1 MPQRSSGTGFGE
13 QTMLTHRSKVAEES
27 AVFLAKSGCQLIHGA
42 NLLETLHEKAPQW
55 ALKKQTACSQK
66 TQWTRFPNL
75 AQPVR
80 FHPPS
85 PRHSVWQSNTAM
97 TPKLL
102 SFRIAMAGGYNC
114 ARGLALGMIL
124 GAANWQ
130 SSLPAC

>member
-1 MPQRSSGTGFGE
+1 MEIAGPARIAPLVAFLSNSSENEVVKAAVE

-55 ALKKQTACSQK
+55 ALKKADGVLSK

-85 PRHSVWQSNTAM
+85 PPHSVWQLKTAM
-97 TPKLL
+97 TPELL
-102 SFRIAMAGGYNC
+102 SFRMP
-114 ARGLALGMIL
+114 
-124 GAANWQ
+124 W
-130 SSLPAC
+130 